1 MDTKLKRYQELD
13 ALRGIAALFVVLFHF
28 TLNRPEAEYG
38 LKLGVTGVDLFFIIS
53 GFVIFMSLT
62 NINSSKEFI
71 VNRVSRL
78 YPTYWASVTFAFILI
93 IVSSKFQLNHLSI
106 VQYLGNLTMFQY
118 YLKIPDIDGPYW
130 TMIIEMIFYIGI
142 LILFHFKLTK
152 FLNPICLSLIII
164 TVFLTSFYFNNIF
177 VKRLLAYIPLL
188 QFLPLFFA
196 GITFYRIYT
205 SQTFLKKNYFFIA
218 LCFVCQALLYNYSEK
233 TKLYISQI
241 EYTLMLSLYFL
252 LFTLFCNKK
261 LKFIITKTSLFLGKI
276 SFALYLIHQKIAVI
290 FIIPFLVNYLN
301 VNFWVAAILITL
313 PIIIGL
319 ATIITYYIE
328 IPLSKKLKHKL
339 GKICGVRL
347 NPTQNN

>member
-1 MDTKLKRYQELD
+1 MDIKIKRYQELD

-38 LKLGVTGVDLFFIIS
+38 FKLGVTGVDLFFIIS

-78 YPTYWASVTFAFILI
+78 YPTYWASVTFAFISI

-313 PIIIGL
+313 PIVIGL

-347 NPTQNN
+347 NSTQNN